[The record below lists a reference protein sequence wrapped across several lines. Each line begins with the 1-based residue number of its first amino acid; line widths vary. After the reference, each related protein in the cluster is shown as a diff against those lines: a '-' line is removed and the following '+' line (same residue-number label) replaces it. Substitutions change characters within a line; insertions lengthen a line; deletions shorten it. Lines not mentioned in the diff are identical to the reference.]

1 MRGLRLCRPILAA
14 ALGWAALPALG
25 CDTALLLAIDVSS
38 SIDPGEYRLQV
49 DGLAEALNDPQVA
62 DALVQGQVALMV
74 VQWSGVGNQ
83 AVSLPW
89 TRMRGFDAVARFAEA
104 SRAMPRAFVNSD
116 TAIGDAILF
125 ATAQFGA
132 VADCGRR
139 VIDVSGDG
147 SENAGSATASARA
160 GAEAA
165 GIVSNGI
172 AIESMGVAITG
183 FYRLAVITH
192 GGFVVTARGHLDYPR
207 AIREK
212 IRREVTKVTG

>member
-1 MRGLRLCRPILAA
+1 MRASRLCRPILTAILCWAA
-14 ALGWAALPALG
+14 APATA

-38 SIDPGEYRLQV
+38 SIDAGEYRLQV
-49 DGLAEALNDPQVA
+49 DGLADALNDPQVS

-89 TRMRGFDAVARFAEA
+89 TRMRGFDEVARFAEA

-165 GIVSNGI
+165 GIIINGI

>member
-1 MRGLRLCRPILAA
+1 MRAARLCCPILTAVLCWTAA
-14 ALGWAALPALG
+14 PALA
-25 CDTALLLAIDVSS
+25 CETALLLAIDVSS
-38 SIDPGEYRLQV
+38 SIDAGEYRLQV
-49 DGLAEALNDPQVA
+49 DGLADALNDPQVS

-83 AVSLPW
+83 SVSLPW
-89 TRMRGFDAVARFAEA
+89 TRMHSFDEVARFAEA

-116 TAIGDAILF
+116 TAIGDAILY

-165 GIVSNGI
+165 GIIINGI

-192 GGFVVTARGHLDYPR
+192 GGFVVTARGHLDSPR